1 MRGHLTCVCECK
13 RPTQPGDIALHSHPM
28 KTAQRILATSARLFN
43 EQGERNVTA
52 SDIALELDISPGNLY
67 YHFRGKDSIHS
78 ALFKAFYQQLAGMLA
93 IPASE
98 QHFLASNDPLERSW
112 LFLTVVLETMLAHR
126 YLYLNM
132 SDLMLRYPDV
142 DRGMRRLIGLK
153 HDASRALAA
162 ELLATVDIQS
172 DRQRLEL
179 VANNMAMTLLYWLS
193 FNQFVTAKQNEQQV
207 VHEGVLQILSH
218 CAPYLGAEQAQ
229 FYRDCELINA
239 RLLDA
244 HSA

>member
-1 MRGHLTCVCECK
+1 
-13 RPTQPGDIALHSHPM
+13 M

-78 ALFKAFYQQLAGMLA
+78 ALFKAFYQELAGMLA

-98 QHFLASNDPLERSW
+98 ERFLASNNDPLERSW
-112 LFLTVVLETMLAHR
+112 LFLTVVLETMLAYR
-126 YLYLNM
+126 YLYLNL
-132 SDLMLRYPDV
+132 SDLMLRYPDI

-153 HDASRALAA
+153 QEASRALAT
-162 ELLATVDIQS
+162 ELLATVKIQS
-172 DRQRLEL
+172 DQQRLAL

-193 FNQFVTAKQNEQQV
+193 FNQFASTQQDEQQLI
-207 VHEGVLQILSH
+207 HEGVLQVLSH
-218 CAPYLGAEQAQ
+218 CAPYLGAEQTQ

>member
-1 MRGHLTCVCECK
+1 
-13 RPTQPGDIALHSHPM
+13 M
-28 KTAQRILATSARLFN
+28 KTAQRILAASARLFN

-78 ALFKAFYQQLAGMLA
+78 ALFKAFYQELAGMLA

-98 QHFLASNDPLERSW
+98 ERFLASNNDPLERSW
-112 LFLTVVLETMLAHR
+112 LFLTVVLETMLAYR
-126 YLYLNM
+126 YLYLNL
-132 SDLMLRYPDV
+132 SDLMLRYPDI

-153 HDASRALAA
+153 QEASRALAT
-162 ELLATVDIQS
+162 ELLATVKIQS
-172 DRQRLEL
+172 DQQRLAL

-193 FNQFVTAKQNEQQV
+193 FNQFASTQQDEQQLI
-207 VHEGVLQILSH
+207 HEGVLQVLSH
-218 CAPYLGAEQAQ
+218 CAPYLGAEQTQ